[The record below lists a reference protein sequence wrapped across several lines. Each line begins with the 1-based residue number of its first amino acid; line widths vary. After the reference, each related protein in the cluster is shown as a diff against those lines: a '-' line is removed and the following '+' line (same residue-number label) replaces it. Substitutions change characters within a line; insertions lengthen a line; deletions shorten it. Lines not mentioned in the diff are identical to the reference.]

1 MINTTLI
8 KAKLVQVYAGLMA
21 VMASTGVATAG
32 TFDNVTTMLTDLVGI
47 FTPILDIVVAVIPIM
62 IALAIATF
70 VIGLLSSIL
79 GKIRGKM

>member
-1 MINTTLI
+1 MINTTVI
-8 KAKLVQVYAGLMA
+8 KAKLVQGYA
-21 VMASTGVATAG
+21 VMMGVFASTGMATAA

-70 VIGLLSSIL
+70 VIGLLSGIL
-79 GKIRGKM
+79 GKIKGKM

>member
-1 MINTTLI
+1 MINIATV
-8 KAKLVQVYAGLMA
+8 KAKLVQGYAGVMVLMGSTG
-21 VMASTGVATAG
+21 MASAG

-62 IALAIATF
+62 IALGIATF

-79 GKIRGKM
+79 GKIKGKM

>member
-1 MINTTLI
+1 MINTEMV
-8 KAKLVQVYAGLMA
+8 KAKLVQGYAGVMA
-21 VMASTGVATAG
+21 IMASTGVAAAG

-62 IALAIATF
+62 IALGIATF

-79 GKIRGKM
+79 GKIKGKM